1 MSIEAMKRAL
11 KTFEKIHEGCAFV
24 KEDDLHKDAKDLATY
39 VQEDCEF
46 TMKTLR
52 QAIEQAEKESTL
64 QEISDIGQEIQ
75 QEPYA
80 DKANQLNSDR
90 MKIDPVTGNVSIG
103 TPQAKQWD
111 TSDMAY
117 RPGGLSVEQEKLC
130 KYCGGI
136 GRVVCDGRCCMP
148 EQEPSTWAETN
159 DLVCALLRQAHD
171 VLACASYPFKHPW
184 VGLTEEEID
193 AAKDVAPPNLG
204 GEYYREDVEKIARAI
219 EAKLK
224 EKNNE

>member
-1 MSIEAMKRAL
+1 MTEDQLETWMHNMIRA
-11 KTFEKIHEGCAFV
+11 CN
-24 KEDDLHKDAKDLATY
+24 
-39 VQEDCEF
+39 
-46 TMKTLR
+46 R
-52 QAIEQAEKESTL
+52 STCD
-64 QEISDIGQEIQ
+64 SDINVLKLIQ
-75 QEPYA
+75 HIENLYEKGRA
-80 DKANQLNSDR
+80 DEREQ
-90 MKIDPVTGNVSIG
+90 TE
-103 TPQAKQWD
+103 TWD
-111 TSDMAY
+111 TSDMAH
-117 RPGGLSVEQEKLC
+117 RPGGLSVEQTEKQEKLC

-136 GRVVCDGRCCMP
+136 GRVVCDGRCMP

-224 EKNNE
+224 EKNGG